1 VPRIVLALALIGCAH
16 ATRPTAVDVVQ
27 RQLEAYNAR
36 DIEAFASTYAD
47 DVLITSGAGNV
58 VVLGKDGLR
67 ERYGKAFTKMPKVRA
82 RIAERKTEGD
92 NVILDHE
99 IITGWPDKPDPW
111 DVGWVRY
118 EVRDGKIKSVQ
129 LP

>member
-1 VPRIVLALALIGCAH
+1 MLRIVLVLALAGCAT
-16 ATRPTAVDVVQ
+16 ARPAAVDVVQ

-67 ERYGKAFTKMPKVRA
+67 ERYGKAFTKMPRVRC

-92 NVILDHE
+92 HVVLDHE
-99 IITGWPDKPDPW
+99 IITGWPDK
-111 DVGWVRY
+111 
-118 EVRDGKIKSVQ
+118 
-129 LP
+129 